1 MPEPRYGGSVLGV
14 RALLRNGYDRR
25 SLDGLVVLSTMYVIV
40 LRTWRDLFDLST
52 PDPLFLGIWI
62 GMTAILCFRID
73 AARDVPRAIVGLGGG
88 LAIEAW
94 GTVTEL
100 WTYSTHERPPLWIVP
115 AWPVATLAIDRLAAV
130 ADVLLPRAADR
141 LARPALAAFVAWM
154 VWFARPSWGSP
165 ATWLAALGMVLV
177 VATVKRPRQ
186 DVALFVSGAALGVF
200 LEYWGTSRECWTY
213 WTREVPPPVAAAAH
227 GFASVAFQRVVDV
240 AALAWDRLRPITPR
254 RTARRAPLR

>member
-14 RALLRNGYDRR
+14 RALLRTGYDRR

-88 LAIEAW
+88 
-94 GTVTEL
+94 
-100 WTYSTHERPPLWIVP
+100 
-115 AWPVATLAIDRLAAV
+115 LAIDRLAAV